1 MVTCP
6 NCGYEGESVLLKTRK
21 FGFYEVERLRA
32 LRAVEF
38 LTTTR
43 G

>member
-1 MVTCP
+1 MVKCP
-6 NCGYEGESVLLKTRK
+6 YCGYEGESMLLKTRK

-32 LRAVEF
+32 LSAAEF